1 MAKDIILHPGRTF
14 SECTVLPG
22 YTKRECQIPNIS
34 LRTALTDTLVL
45 KIPFLSAAMT
55 SVTKFD
61 MALTL
66 GKEGGLGVLPARLP
80 VKEQA
85 SIIKQI
91 KNYEMS
97 FVEEPVTTSEK
108 ATIEDV
114 LRLIERHGHTRIPV
128 CDRNNTFLGIFIQEE
143 YWKTTAAPDDTVVSV
158 MIPRDSD
165 QLLTCTCPDITVKE
179 AKKLLETEEKRFLV
193 VLDDLNRLVKLAFRK
208 DIESIRVGAA
218 ISTYE
223 GWKNRVTACCTAG
236 VDLIVIDTSDAYSAF
251 VEDIITEYRSLGI
264 ETPLCAGNVVT
275 YEGALFLMD
284 KGADIVKVG
293 MSSGSICTTAHQK
306 GVGRA
311 PVTALIECKKAQKD
325 YFEKTKKYIPLV
337 MDGGVSCA
345 SDMVIALSMADAVMM
360 GGFFNRFYEAA
371 AEKYDENGKVT
382 TDEPYM
388 KWVATWGEG
397 ADRARNLDRYGHAS
411 RRTFFAEGA
420 EGLVPYKGRLK
431 PTLKQVILKIKA
443 SLSNAGCM
451 NLKEF
456 REKSIIELNSLHAAG
471 IVKDVHNI
479 KVKDE
484 LQ

>member
-1 MAKDIILHPGRTF
+1 MAKDIIKSPGRTF
-14 SECTVLPG
+14 SEFTVLPG

-34 LRTALTDTLVL
+34 LQTTLTDTLAL

-61 MALTL
+61 MALAL

-80 VKEQA
+80 IKEQVF
-85 SIIKQI
+85 IIKHI

-97 FVEEPVTTSEK
+97 FVEEPVTASEK
-108 ATIEDV
+108 DTIERV

-128 CDRNNTFLGIFIQEE
+128 CDRNNTFLGMFIQEE
-143 YWKTTAAPDDTVVSV
+143 YWKTTAAPDDKVTSV

-165 QLLTCTCPDITVKE
+165 ELLTCQCPDITVKE
-179 AKKLLETEEKRFLV
+179 AKKMLETEEQRFLV

-223 GWKNRVTACCTAG
+223 GWKNRVLACENAG
-236 VDLIVIDTSDAYSAF
+236 VDLIVLDTSDAYSAF
-251 VEDIITEYRSLGI
+251 AEDVMTEYVSLGI
-264 ETPLCAGNVVT
+264 DTPLCAGNVVT
-275 YEGALFLMD
+275 YNGAKFLMD
-284 KGADIVKVG
+284 NGADIVKVG
-293 MSSGSICTTAHQK
+293 MSSGSICTTAQQK

-311 PVTALIECKKAQKD
+311 PVTALIACKKAQKG
-325 YFEKTKKYIPLV
+325 YMEETQKYVPLI

-345 SDMVIALSMADAVMM
+345 SDMVIALSLADAVMM

-382 TDEPYM
+382 TDESRM

-443 SLSNAGCM
+443 ALNNAGCM
-451 NLKEF
+451 DLKEF
-456 REKSIIELNSLHAAG
+456 REKAVIELNSIRSAG
-471 IVKDVHNI
+471 IVKDVHDI
-479 KVKDE
+479 KVKE
-484 LQ
+484 Y